1 MTETEGTG
9 DGARANPSR
18 DSRNRTLT
26 MPACSKHKIV
36 FVLIV
41 VFLLQPALMPVT
53 QNAYQHRNNGL
64 VPTSHSQ
71 IAGGEYNNITAIWEN
86 VFKATSKTRIENHT
100 RVMSQQFSNRI
111 WFENMTPT
119 QRLQD
124 AWTWANTTLGDN
136 TDGELSFQ
144 QVTEYQALV
153 AVKNGTLPEPRT
165 GVIIAGIID
174 SVETPGANDMGV
186 SVAAVLECARIL
198 HDFDLGFDVYY
209 VLTNGHNLDPDYDLG
224 ARAFVEWLEE
234 NEIQTLTAF
243 TFTRLLF
250 HRVQYLYGT
259 KISLRTYDK
268 TTDYHQTLRMPDLL
282 ISISASYGSS
292 RLQHVSDH
300 GVARDSLAYEMWEKG
315 RAAVH
320 VAQGYWHESYS
331 ASPADVWN
339 SGDYNYFKATEAVAS
354 VLAAIAY
361 IGQMHEGDNP
371 AFYEQG
377 ELGNSSTTQQV
388 FSDTIGGYVNA
399 TVWWDANV
407 TLRAEIQRDDTAS
420 VVYRRTEDDGLIK
433 LRYLSSAIGTY
444 RLVIRNLGSEPTV
457 FGFNL
462 THLSDCDGD
471 ALSDAYEAI
480 LGTNPYSVDSD
491 DDGLTD
497 NLELEIGSDPLSQ
510 DTDNDGALDG
520 MEYAIGSSLAL
531 NDTDQDGLLDGLELE
546 LGTNPL
552 LADTDADGLNDYE
565 EVSVYFTDPTN
576 PDTDGD
582 GLEDGFEAQFGLDPL
597 SPDSDNDTLNDLFE
611 VLIGTDALSSD
622 TDRDGWGDAY
632 EVEYGMLPDNVDT
645 DGDFLPDGWDWN
657 PREHWVNEIAP
668 ISLLSTTMLLGI
680 YALMKYKAYKKIEE
694 ETG

>member
-1 MTETEGTG
+1 MTKTDRNG
-9 DGARANPSR
+9 DCVRDNQSSNDRSRTPS
-18 DSRNRTLT
+18 
-26 MPACSKHKIV
+26 MPGGSKRKIL
-36 FVLIV
+36 FVMGLI
-41 VFLLQPALMPVT
+41 FLLQSALMPVT
-53 QNAYQHRNNGL
+53 QNAPQERNSGL
-64 VPTSHSQ
+64 VLNSSSQ
-71 IAGGEYNNITAIWEN
+71 IAEGGYTNITATWEE
-86 VFKATSKTRIENHT
+86 VFKATSKARIENHT
-100 RVMSQQFSNRI
+100 RVISQQFSNRI
-111 WFENMTPT
+111 WYENMTPT
-119 QRLQD
+119 QKLQD
-124 AWTWANTTLGDN
+124 AWTWANITLGEN

-144 QVTEYQALV
+144 QVTEYQTLV

-198 HDFDLGFDVYY
+198 HDFSLGFDVYY

-224 ARAFVEWLEE
+224 ARAFAEWLEE
-234 NEIQTLTAF
+234 NAIQTLTAF

-268 TTDYHQTLRMPDLL
+268 TTDYHETLRMPDLL
-282 ISISASYGSS
+282 VSISASYGSS

-300 GVARDSLAYEMWEKG
+300 GVARKSLAYEMWERG
-315 RAAVH
+315 RTALH

-354 VLAAIAY
+354 VLAGIAY

-371 AFYEQG
+371 AFYEKG
-377 ELGNSSTTQQV
+377 ELGNSSTTQQIL
-388 FSDTIGGYVNA
+388 SLTIGGYVNA

-433 LRYLSSAIGTY
+433 LRYLSSTIGTY
-444 RLVIRNLGSEPTV
+444 RLVIRNLGSEPTA

-471 ALSDAYEAI
+471 TLSDAYEAI
-480 LGTNPYSVDSD
+480 LGTNPYSLDSD
-491 DDGLTD
+491 GDGLTD
-497 NLELEIGSDPLSQ
+497 DLELEIGSDPLSE

-520 MEYAIGSSLAL
+520 MEYAIGSSLVL
-531 NDTDQDGLLDGLELE
+531 NDTDHDGLLDGVELE
-546 LGTNPL
+546 LGTSPL
-552 LADTDADGLNDYE
+552 LADTDADGLTDYE
-565 EVSVYFTDPTN
+565 EVYIYFTDPTH
-576 PDTDGD
+576 PDTDRD
-582 GLEDGFEAQFGLDPL
+582 GLEDGIEVQFGLDPL
-597 SPDSDNDTLNDLFE
+597 SPDSDNDTLSDLFE
-611 VLIGTDALSSD
+611 ILIGTNPLNPD
-622 TDRDGWGDAY
+622 TDADGWGDAY
-632 EVEYGMLPDNVDT
+632 EVEYGMQPDNADT

-668 ISLLSTTMLLGI
+668 ISLLSTVMLLGI
-680 YALMKYKAYKKIEE
+680 YALMKYRAYKRIEE